1 MVTVQQCGAEEI
13 VGQAKWTTNNHSK
26 GRSSSKEGD
35 VVYMVGLEGS
45 PLLWAPSG
53 KPNINSNKYCSQLD
67 QLKAA
72 LNKKCPELVSRK
84 HIIFHQDN
92 ARPQV
97 SLMTKQKLLE
107 LGWEVLIQLPY
118 SPDIAPSDFHYL
130 GLYKILLMEKM
141 SIPWKTVKGTWNS
154 SLLKKI
160 KSFRKMELW
169 SCLKNGRR

>member
-1 MVTVQQCGAEEI
+1 M
-13 VGQAKWTTNNHSK
+13 
-26 GRSSSKEGD
+26 
-35 VVYMVGLEGS
+35 
-45 PLLWAPSG
+45 
-53 KPNINSNKYCSQLD
+53 INSNKYCSQLD

-72 LNKKCPELVSRK
+72 LDEKHPELINRK
-84 HIIFHQDN
+84 LIIFHQDN
-92 ARPQV
+92 ARPHV

-160 KSFRKMELW
+160 KSFRKMEL
-169 SCLKNGRR
+169 